1 MENPATSNKSDNQL
15 QQTLLR
21 FILRLLPVKNGRANG
36 ILSKLVAVPE
46 ISIARL
52 TPSHLFFVVASDG
65 VFEFLSSQTV
75 VNMAAAYKDPS
86 DACAAIAGD
95 SYKCWLEL
103 ENRTDDITIIIVQI
117 KGPSNSG
124 VGTTDSEVHSRPCQI
139 GGSMNQSTAIVPPLM
154 HQRPLES
161 DVG

>member
-1 MENPATSNKSDNQL
+1 MEEQMGFCD
-15 QQTLLR
+15 
-21 FILRLLPVKNGRANG
+21 
-36 ILSKLVAVPE
+36 PE
-46 ISIARL
+46 ISIVRL

-75 VNMAAAYKDPS
+75 VNKAAAYKDPS

-95 SYKCWLEL
+95 SYKRWLEL
-103 ENRTDDITIIIVQI
+103 ENRTNDITIIIVQI
-117 KGPSNSG
+117 KGLSNSG
-124 VGTTDSEVHSRPCQI
+124 VGTTDSELHSRPCQI

-161 DVG
+161 VGCRLAEKSKQKLFLAYKILMANDFSAPRTSC